1 MSDEQRK
8 PGRPRIEI
16 DETLLKKLSQ
26 LHLPKKVMADVLG
39 VSVDTLD
46 RNFAD
51 KIELFQSE
59 SKSKIAAALFD
70 EAINKREPWA
80 LKSLAQKHLDY
91 SDKQQVEHSGV
102 IANTPDEELD
112 AKIATMMAPYTK
124 KEE

>member
-1 MSDEQRK
+1 MADEQRK

-16 DETLLKKLSQ
+16 NEEMLKKLSQ

-39 VSVDTLD
+39 ISVDTLD

-80 LKSLAQKHLDY
+80 LKSLAHKHLDY
-91 SDKQQVEHSGV
+91 SDKSSVEHSG
-102 IANTPDEELD
+102 NLSSLTDEEFNKRF
-112 AKIATMMAPYTK
+112 AEMMAPYN
-124 KEE
+124 KESS